1 MCQSLLQPLRTYH
14 PYFYLHCCNHC
25 HLTSNF
31 ILNVFITIYAI
42 TDTTHL
48 ITSHLEGYHGDVVTL
63 ICSYHNIGEQV
74 HGRPIFNSTNPFW
87 RMNNQLLPNSSYQT
101 LLITPYASSI
111 QVTVNSTTK
120 EGDVN
125 YSCFTLLNDGW
136 KEESNIVTISILEET
151 RTS

>member
-1 MCQSLLQPLRTYH
+1 M
-14 PYFYLHCCNHC
+14 F
-25 HLTSNF
+25 F
-31 ILNVFITIYAI
+31 I
-42 TDTTHL
+42 TDTTRL
-48 ITSHLEGYHGDVVTL
+48 FTSHLEGYYGDVVTL

-111 QVTVNSTTK
+111 QVTVNSTTE

-136 KEESNIVTISILEET
+136 MEESNTVMISILEET
-151 RTS
+151 RPS

>member
-1 MCQSLLQPLRTYH
+1 MFL
-14 PYFYLHCCNHC
+14 F
-25 HLTSNF
+25 
-31 ILNVFITIYAI
+31 YAI
-42 TDTTHL
+42 IDATHL
-48 ITSHLEGYHGDVVTL
+48 FASHLEGYRGDVVTL
-63 ICSYHNIGEQV
+63 ICSYYNIGEQV

-87 RMNNQLLPNSSYQT
+87 RMNNQLLPKSSYQT

-136 KEESNIVTISILEET
+136 MEESNTVMISILKKM
-151 RTS
+151 RPS